1 LIAGIGSRRL
11 KNRWIVG
18 FLRPSVVVLAA
29 YILYVE
35 FVLSLH
41 QYDPTVFIQIGTIFA
56 DRASSVARLVH
67 DIGFGPPFWKAG
79 FDGQFYYYI
88 ALDPVNAWELL
99 DTTARYQRIL
109 YPIIV
114 RLLSFGY
121 LPSIPFL
128 MIIVNLASIFA
139 GTEFLA
145 RLLKWFHLNSW
156 YSLGYGFHIGQLVCL
171 RKDLPEPLMYA
182 FVIAAIYYAEAR
194 GSSRLA
200 GIMFL
205 LALFTK
211 EPAILFIVAYAFGL
225 LLSSRRRSPHSAA
238 LLVAVSVLP
247 YAAYQLMLLYRF
259 GQVAF
264 LGVGNL
270 QTLSM
275 IPFYG
280 VFQVP
285 RPPFELVSIAVAIVI
300 PATLSLAVFFR
311 SVVRGNVEPLLVAL
325 LLNAL
330 FLVFLPRLSYV
341 DVFTYGR
348 VSLGLATAWIAHA
361 GFSRNRRMLAYS
373 ILWAIPFQF
382 NHLPE

>member
-1 LIAGIGSRRL
+1 LV
-11 KNRWIVG
+11 VG
-18 FLRPSVVVLAA
+18 LFRPSVVVLAA

-41 QYDPTVFIQIGTIFA
+41 QYDPTVFIQIGSLFA

-67 DIGFGPPFWKAG
+67 DIGFGPPFWKDG

-88 ALDPVNAWELL
+88 ALDPVHAWELL

-109 YPIIV
+109 YPMIV

-128 MIIVNLASIFA
+128 MIIVNLVSIFA
-139 GTEFLA
+139 GTELLA
-145 RLLKWFHLNSW
+145 RLLKWLHLNSW
-156 YSLGYGFHIGQLVCL
+156 YSLGYGFHIGQLVSL
-171 RKDLPEPLMYA
+171 RRDLPEPLMYA

-194 GSSRLA
+194 GSYRVA

-211 EPAILFIVAYAFGL
+211 EPAILFIAAYAFGL
-225 LLSSRRRSPHSAA
+225 LLSSRRKSPRSAA

-247 YAAYQLMLLYRF
+247 YAAYQLMQLYRF

-264 LGVGNL
+264 FSLGNL
-270 QTLSM
+270 QTFSL

-280 VFQVP
+280 IFQAP
-285 RPPFELVSIAVAIVI
+285 RAPFELVSIAIAIVI
-300 PATLSLAVFFR
+300 PATLSLAIFFR
-311 SVVRGNVEPLLVAL
+311 SVIRRNVEPLLIAL

-330 FLVFLPRLSYV
+330 LLTFLPSMSYI

-348 VSLGLATAWIAHA
+348 VSLGLATAWIAYA
-361 GFSRNRRMLAYS
+361 GFSQNKRMLTYS
-373 ILWAIPFQF
+373 ILWAIPTQL
-382 NHLPE
+382 NYVPK

>member
-1 LIAGIGSRRL
+1 M
-11 KNRWIVG
+11 KNRWKAIL
-18 FLRPSVVVLAA
+18 FRPSAVVLAS
-29 YILYVE
+29 YLLYVGL
-35 FVLSLH
+35 VLSLH
-41 QYDPTVFIQIGTIFA
+41 KYDPTVFIQIGTLFA

-88 ALDPVNAWELL
+88 ALDPLNASSLL

-114 RLLSFGY
+114 RSLSFGY

-211 EPAILFIVAYAFGL
+211 EPAILFIAAYAFGL
-225 LLSSRRRSPHSAA
+225 LLSSRRRSPRSAA
-238 LLVAVSVLP
+238 LLVAISVLP
-247 YAAYQLMLLYRF
+247 YSAYQLILLYRF

-264 LGVGNL
+264 FGVGNL
-270 QTLSM
+270 QTFSM

-285 RPPFELVSIAVAIVI
+285 RTPFELVSIAIAIVI
-300 PATLSLAVFFR
+300 PATLSLVIFFR

-330 FLVFLPRLSYV
+330 FLAFLPPLSHI

-348 VSLGLATAWIAHA
+348 ISLGLATAWIAYA
-361 GFSRNRRMLAYS
+361 GFSRNRRMLTYS

-382 NHLPE
+382 NNLPE

>member
-1 LIAGIGSRRL
+1 M
-11 KNRWIVG
+11 
-18 FLRPSVVVLAA
+18 LAA

-41 QYDPTVFIQIGTIFA
+41 QYDPTVFIQIGSLFA

-114 RLLSFGY
+114 RSLSFGY
-121 LPSIPFL
+121 LPSIPLL

-156 YSLGYGFHIGQLVCL
+156 YSLGYGFQIGQLVCL
-171 RKDLPEPLMYA
+171 RRDLPEPLMYA

-194 GSSRLA
+194 GSFRFA
-200 GIMFL
+200 GILFS

-211 EPAILFIVAYAFGL
+211 EPAILFIAAYALGL
-225 LLSSRRRSPHSAA
+225 LLSSRRRSPRSAA
-238 LLVAVSVLP
+238 LLVAISVLP
-247 YAAYQLMLLYRF
+247 YAAYQLMLLYRY
-259 GQVAF
+259 GQAAF
-264 LGVGNL
+264 FGVGNF
-270 QTLSM
+270 QTFNL

-280 VFQVP
+280 VFQAP
-285 RPPFELVSIAVAIVI
+285 RTPFELVSIAIAIMI
-300 PATLSLAVFFR
+300 PATLSLAIFFR
-311 SVVRGNVEPLLVAL
+311 SVVRGNVEPLLIAL

-330 FLVFLPRLSYV
+330 FLVFLPPPSYI

-348 VSLGLATAWIAHA
+348 VSLGLATAWIAYS

-373 ILWAIPFQF
+373 ILWTIPFQL
-382 NHLPE
+382 HYLQWML